1 MLPYKY
7 IEPST
12 AGFPASDVRMNA
24 QSTLCRATLTSL
36 TDHLLSPAWRDPAI
50 GIVHLGIG
58 NFHRAHE
65 AVYTEEAM
73 LAAGGDWAIC
83 GVTLQ
88 GDVGKRDALMAQD
101 GLYSVVER
109 GAEGV
114 RITVIRALKEVLAM
128 PHDRTRL
135 RELLA
140 DPTVRIVSLT
150 VTEKGYCRDAQT
162 GEVDLSHAGIQHDL
176 AHPDAPSSVP
186 GILSAALKQRRN
198 AGTPPFTVLS
208 CDNLS
213 HNGAALK
220 KVVCSFARALD
231 TELAK
236 WIDTHVAFPS
246 TMVDRIV
253 PSTTDADRDAVRHA
267 MGVEDAA
274 PVPCEP
280 FRQWVIEDRFPTGR
294 PAWERAGAQLV
305 DDVMPFELAKLRM
318 LNGTHS
324 TLAYLSMLAG
334 FSTID
339 EAIAHPPLRALI
351 HAMMT
356 HEIAP
361 TLDVPA
367 SFDVLA
373 YRDALLAR
381 FANSALK
388 HRTAQIAMD
397 GSQKIPPRLLATIEA
412 RLDAGESIER
422 LAVAVAAWLV
432 FLRGHADDG
441 TRYEISDPLAAR
453 LTASVPAE
461 PERLVEMLLDIR
473 EVFPATLAC
482 REAFRRPLLDAVILL
497 QRGARQAIAI
507 ERG

>member
-1 MLPYKY
+1 
-7 IEPST
+7 
-12 AGFPASDVRMNA
+12 MNA
-24 QSTLCRATLTSL
+24 KSTLCRAALTSL
-36 TDHLLSPAWRDPAI
+36 TDHLLSPTWRDPAV

-73 LAAGGDWAIC
+73 LAAGGEWGIC

-88 GDVGKRDALMAQD
+88 GDVSKRDALMAQD

-109 GAEGV
+109 GPEGV
-114 RITVIRALKEVLAM
+114 RVTVIRALNEVLAM

-135 RELLA
+135 FELLA
-140 DPTVRIVSLT
+140 DSNVRIVSLT
-150 VTEKGYCRDAQT
+150 VTEKGYCRDPQT
-162 GEVDLSHAGIQHDL
+162 GDVELHHPGIESDL
-176 AHPDAPSSVP
+176 AHPDEPSTVP
-186 GILSAALKQRRN
+186 GILTAALRRRRDT
-198 AGTPPFTVLS
+198 GTPPFTVLS

-220 KVVCSFARALD
+220 KVVCSFARALND
-231 TELAK
+231 ELAT
-236 WIDTHVAFPS
+236 WIETHVAFPS

-253 PSTTDADRDAVRHA
+253 PATTNADRDAARA
-267 MGVEDAA
+267 ALGMDDAA

-280 FRQWVIEDRFPTGR
+280 FRQWVIEDHFPAGR
-294 PAWERAGAQLV
+294 PAWERVGAQLV
-305 DDVMPFELAKLRM
+305 DVVMPFELAKLRM
-318 LNGTHS
+318 LNATHS

-334 FSTID
+334 FETID
-339 EAIAHPPLRALI
+339 EAIAHPQLKALI

-356 HEIAP
+356 QEIAP

-367 SFDVLA
+367 SFDLLA

-381 FANSALK
+381 YANSALK

-412 RLDAGESIER
+412 RLNAGKSIER
-422 LAVAVAAWLV
+422 LALAVAAWFV

-461 PERLVEMLLDIR
+461 PELLIDTMLAVK
-473 EVFPATLAC
+473 EVFPPELAR
-482 REAFRRPLLDAVILL
+482 REDFRRPLLDAVKLL
-497 QRGARQAIAI
+497 QRGAWQAI
-507 ERG
+507 ETVGG

>member
-1 MLPYKY
+1 MTTKPTLSRAALP
-7 IEPST
+7 
-12 AGFPASDVRMNA
+12 
-24 QSTLCRATLTSL
+24 SL
-36 TDHLLSPAWRDPAI
+36 TDHLVSPTWREPAI

-73 LAAGGDWAIC
+73 RSAGGDWGIC

-88 GDVGKRDALMAQD
+88 GDVSKRDALMAQD

-109 GAEGV
+109 GPEGV
-114 RITVIRALKEVLAM
+114 RVTVVRALKEVLAM

-135 RELLA
+135 FALLT
-140 DPTVRIVSLT
+140 DRNVRIVSLT
-150 VTEKGYCRDAQT
+150 VTEKGYCRDPQT
-162 GEVDLSHAGIQHDL
+162 GDVDLNHEGVHQDL
-176 AHPDAPSSVP
+176 ARPDEPSTVP
-186 GILSAALKQRRN
+186 GILCAALRLRRN

-220 KVVCSFARALD
+220 QVVCSFARALSD
-231 TELAK
+231 ELGT
-236 WIDTHVAFPS
+236 WIETRVAFPS

-253 PSTTDADRDAVRHA
+253 PATTDSDRDAVRNILG
-267 MGVEDAA
+267 MEDAA

-280 FRQWVIEDRFPTGR
+280 FRQWVIEDHFPTGR
-294 PAWERAGAQLV
+294 PDWEQAGAQLV

-334 FSTID
+334 FETID
-339 EAIAHPPLRALI
+339 EAIAHPQLKALI

-361 TLDVPA
+361 TLDLPA
-367 SFDVLA
+367 SFDLLA

-381 FANSALK
+381 YANPALK

-412 RLDAGESIER
+412 RLNAGQSIER
-422 LAVAVAAWLV
+422 LALAVAAWFV

-441 TRYEISDPLAAR
+441 THYAISDPLAAR
-453 LTASVPAE
+453 LTASVPDN
-461 PERLVEMLLDIR
+461 PEQLVDTMLAIR
-473 EVFPATLAC
+473 EVFPPELAR
-482 REAFRRPLLDAVILL
+482 REDFRRPLLNAAKLL
-497 QRGARQAIAI
+497 QRGARWAIDT
-507 ERG
+507 ERR

>member
-7 IEPST
+7 IKSST
-12 AGFPASDVRMNA
+12 AGFPAPDASMNA
-24 QSTLCRATLTSL
+24 RSPLCRRALDSL
-36 TDHLLSPAWRDPAI
+36 TGHLLSPAWRDPGI

-73 LAAGGDWAIC
+73 LAAGGDWGIC

-88 GDVGKRDALMAQD
+88 GDVSKRDALMAQD

-109 GAEGV
+109 GPEGV
-114 RITVIRALKEVLAM
+114 RVTAIRALKEVLAM

-135 RELLA
+135 FERLA
-140 DPTVRIVSLT
+140 DPQVRIVSLT
-150 VTEKGYCRDAQT
+150 VTEKGYCRDART
-162 GEVDLSHAGIQHDL
+162 GRVDLSLEGIRHDL
-176 AHPDAPSSVP
+176 AHPDAPSTVP
-186 GILSAALKQRRN
+186 GILSAALRQRRDN
-198 AGTPPFTVLS
+198 GTPPFTVLS

-220 KVVCSFARALD
+220 KVVGSFAHAID
-231 TELAK
+231 TELAG

-253 PSTTDADRDAVRHA
+253 PATTQADRDAARHA
-267 MGVEDAA
+267 LGLDDVA

-280 FRQWVIEDRFPTGR
+280 FRQWVVEDRFPGGR
-294 PAWERAGAQLV
+294 PAWERVGAQLV

-339 EAIAHPPLRALI
+339 EAVAHPPLRALI

-356 HEIAP
+356 CEIAP
-361 TLDVPA
+361 TLHVPP

-381 FANSALK
+381 YANAALK

-412 RLDAGESIER
+412 RLDAGESVER
-422 LAVAVAAWLV
+422 LVLAVAAWLV

-441 TRYEISDPLAAR
+441 TRYDISDPLAAR
-453 LTASVPAE
+453 LTANYPQE
-461 PERLVEMLLDIR
+461 PERLVETMLAIE
-473 EVFPATLAC
+473 EVFPPRLARHSGGPCSTLSRCCNRA
-482 REAFRRPLLDAVILL
+482 
-497 QRGARQAIAI
+497 RGKPSP
-507 ERG
+507 

>member
-1 MLPYKY
+1 
-7 IEPST
+7 
-12 AGFPASDVRMNA
+12 MNA
-24 QSTLCRATLTSL
+24 QPTLCRSALASL
-36 TDHLLSPAWRDPAI
+36 TDHLLSPTWRDPRI

-65 AVYTEEAM
+65 AIYTEEAM
-73 LAAGGDWAIC
+73 LAAGGDWGIC

-88 GDVGKRDALMAQD
+88 GDVSKRDALMAQD

-109 GAEGV
+109 GPEGV
-114 RITVIRALKEVLAM
+114 RVTVIRALQEVLAM

-135 RELLA
+135 FELLA
-140 DPTVRIVSLT
+140 DRNVRIVSLT
-150 VTEKGYCRDAQT
+150 VTEKGYCRDPQT
-162 GEVDLSHAGIQHDL
+162 GDVDLDHAGIRRDL
-176 AHPDAPSSVP
+176 AHPGEPSTVP
-186 GILSAALKQRRN
+186 GILVAALGQRRDT
-198 AGTPPFTVLS
+198 GTPPFTVLS

-220 KVVCSFARALD
+220 QVVCSFARTLND
-231 TELAK
+231 ELAA
-236 WIDTHVAFPS
+236 WIETQVAFPS

-253 PSTTDADRDAVRHA
+253 PATTGSDRDAARA
-267 MGVEDAA
+267 ALGMDDAV

-280 FRQWVIEDRFPTGR
+280 FRQWVIEDRFPAGR

-334 FSTID
+334 FRTID
-339 EAIAHPPLRALI
+339 EAIAHLPLKALI
-351 HAMMT
+351 HTMMT

-367 SFDVLA
+367 SFDLLA

-381 FANSALK
+381 YANSALK
-388 HRTAQIAMD
+388 HLTAQIAMD
-397 GSQKIPPRLLATIEA
+397 GSQKIPPRLLTTIES
-412 RLDAGESIER
+412 RLNAGQSIER
-422 LAVAVAAWLV
+422 LALAVAAWLV

-453 LTASVPAE
+453 LTADVPTE
-461 PERLVEMLLDIR
+461 PGQLIETMLAVK
-473 EVFPATLAC
+473 EVFPPELAR
-482 REAFRRPLLDAVILL
+482 REDFRLPLLGAAKLL
-497 QRGARQAIAI
+497 QHGARHAIDTV
-507 ERG
+507 RG

>member
-1 MLPYKY
+1 MTTRPLLRR
-7 IEPST
+7 S
-12 AGFPASDVRMNA
+12 ALASLSN
-24 QSTLCRATLTSL
+24 
-36 TDHLLSPAWRDPAI
+36 HLLQPAWRDPRI

-73 LAAGGDWAIC
+73 LSAGGDWGIC

-88 GDVGKRDALMAQD
+88 GDVAKRDALMAQD

-109 GAEGV
+109 GPDGLRV
-114 RITVIRALKEVLAM
+114 TVIRALKEVLAM
-128 PHDRTRL
+128 PHDRARL
-135 RELLA
+135 FELFA
-140 DPTVRIVSLT
+140 DANVRIVSLT
-150 VTEKGYCRDAQT
+150 VTEKGYCRDMRT
-162 GEVDLSHAGIQHDL
+162 GDVDMNHAGIAYDL
-176 AHPDAPSSVP
+176 ANPDNASTVP
-186 GILSAALKQRRN
+186 GILTAALKQRRD

-220 KVVCSFARALD
+220 QAVVSFARAVD
-231 TELAK
+231 AELAA

-253 PSTTDADRDAVRHA
+253 PSTTDADREAAHAALNADDAV
-267 MGVEDAA
+267 

-294 PAWERAGAQLV
+294 PAWERVGAQLV
-305 DDVMPFELAKLRM
+305 GDVMPFELAKLRM

-324 TLAYLSMLAG
+324 TIAYLSMLAG

-339 EAIAHPPLRALI
+339 EAIAYPPLKAFI

-356 HEIAP
+356 DEIAP
-361 TLDVPA
+361 TLDMPS

-373 YRDALLAR
+373 YRDALLER
-381 FANSALK
+381 YANTALK

-397 GSQKIPPRLLATIEA
+397 GSQKIPPRLLATIEG
-412 RLDAGESIER
+412 RLSAGQSIRR
-422 LAVAVAAWLV
+422 LTLAVAAWLL

-441 TRYEISDPLAAR
+441 TPYDIIDPLAAR
-453 LTASVPAE
+453 LTSDVPAD
-461 PERLVEMLLDIR
+461 PAQLVQRMLAIE
-473 EVFPATLAC
+473 EVFPPTLANHESL
-482 REAFRRPLLDAVILL
+482 RRQLVEAVELMQRGALRAIEL
-497 QRGARQAIAI
+497 QRG
-507 ERG
+507 